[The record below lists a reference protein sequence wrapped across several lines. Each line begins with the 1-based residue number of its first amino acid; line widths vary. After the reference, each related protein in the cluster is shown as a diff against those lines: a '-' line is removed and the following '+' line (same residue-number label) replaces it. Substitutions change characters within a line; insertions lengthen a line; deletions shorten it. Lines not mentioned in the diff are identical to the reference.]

1 MAERLH
7 FQELQYR
14 FAAHVRDPAHAP
26 APPDIEDRRMQI
38 YRELFFNSTSTLLAS
53 TFPVLRKIFGVTGWE
68 KLIRDFY
75 AHHISHTP
83 LFPEVPQE
91 LLAWL
96 RDERGSRANDPP
108 FLLELAH
115 YEWVELAVSIQ
126 EDAAPDTDID
136 PAGDLLTGRPVVS
149 PLAWSLAYDFP
160 VHRIGPDFQPQTPG
174 DTPTFLIVYRT
185 TQDDVAFMEIN
196 PVTARLLALLEEA
209 GPAHDGRAVLLQIAA
224 ELKHQQPETLV
235 QAGLAALTDMRERG
249 IILGTRRS

>member
-1 MAERLH
+1 MAERPH

-14 FAAHVRDPAHAP
+14 FAAHVRDPAHVP

-38 YRELFFNSTSTLLAS
+38 YRELFFNSTSSLLAS
-53 TFPVLRKIFGVTGWE
+53 TFPVLRKILGAAGWE

-96 RDERGSRANDPP
+96 REERQPQPDDLP

-115 YEWVELAVSIQ
+115 YEWVELAISIQ
-126 EDAAPDTDID
+126 EDPAPDTTIN
-136 PAGDLLTGRPVVS
+136 PAGDLLAERPVVS

-160 VHRIGPDFQPQTPG
+160 VHRISPDFQPRMPG
-174 DTPTFLIVYRT
+174 ESPTFLIVYRT
-185 TQDDVAFMEIN
+185 VQDEVAFMEIN
-196 PVTARLLALLEEA
+196 PVTARLMALLEEA
-209 GPAHDGRAVLLQIAA
+209 GPAHNGRALLLQIVA
-224 ELKHQQPETLV
+224 ELQHPQPEAVV

-249 IILGTRRS
+249 IVLGTQRS